1 VEMMQLMVNLEV
13 LVVELGAFN
22 LVVLPLEQ
30 EEQQFVVKVMQ
41 EEQ

>member
-1 VEMMQLMVNLEV
+1 MQLTVIQEALG
-13 LVVELGAFN
+13 VEQAVFN
-22 LVVLPLEQ
+22 LVVLHLEQ